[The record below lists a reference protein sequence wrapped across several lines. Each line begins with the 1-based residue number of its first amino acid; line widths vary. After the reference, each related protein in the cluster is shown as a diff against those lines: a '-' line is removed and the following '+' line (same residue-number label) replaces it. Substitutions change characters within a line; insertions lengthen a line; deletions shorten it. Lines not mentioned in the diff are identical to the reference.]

1 MTKTKKP
8 IFILMFAVLSAI
20 MLVGAKFTSAKAAE
34 KLIIPSDAKIELT
47 DGVSIKLNDDGGM
60 RFVAKMNE
68 AAKNYVCDNE
78 AVSLVALIAPDYII
92 GNGEDFATLK
102 DTCIKIVAN
111 KAAIYE
117 VDGSYYANFCVIKMK
132 TSNINLDY
140 TAAVYILNGETVAAK
155 TGVNVKSVNNFYNI
169 TN

>member
-34 KLIIPSDAKIELT
+34 KLIVPSDAKIELT
-47 DGVSIKLNDDGGM
+47 DGVSIKLNYDGGM

-78 AVSLVALIAPDYII
+78 VVSLVALIAPDYII
-92 GNGEDFATLK
+92 GNGEDYATLK
-102 DTCIKIVAN
+102 DKCVKIVAN
-111 KAAIYE
+111 KDNIYA
-117 VDGSYYANFCVIKMK
+117 VDGSYYANFCVVKNEIVQH
-132 TSNINLDY
+132 SPRLHGGR
-140 TAAVYILNGETVAAK
+140 VRSRRRNGCRKNGSQVGERQQLL
-155 TGVNVKSVNNFYNI
+155 
-169 TN
+169 